1 MALQADSREQY
12 KSKQTNKRFREQT
25 IKSSILPFTVSRD
38 KNQETSVRK
47 LDFQSVWYKLIF
59 KFAVMKNCH
68 PRFFNVIELCAILI

>member
-47 LDFQSVWYKLIF
+47 LDFQSV
-59 KFAVMKNCH
+59 
-68 PRFFNVIELCAILI
+68 